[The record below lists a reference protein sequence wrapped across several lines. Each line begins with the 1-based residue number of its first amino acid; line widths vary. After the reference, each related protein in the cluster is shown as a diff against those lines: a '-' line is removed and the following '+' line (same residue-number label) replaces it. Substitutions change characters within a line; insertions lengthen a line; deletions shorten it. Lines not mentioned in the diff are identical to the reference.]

1 MQTITLE
8 PLRWQEEPS
17 RITVHAND
25 SRLDV
30 YYQVTSPKFAE
41 SICCGRPVEELPRIL
56 PILGPA
62 HHLAAALALDRSF
75 QVTPP
80 DLAQTMRAALLQAQY
95 CSAHLRK
102 IYFLVTSLQEPFAD
116 PRVSGRQDQ
125 PAKLSKRILETIMHH
140 AALAQEAEDIL
151 GGRRD
156 HPLTAVAGGVSRF
169 LKEDHLHRLAA
180 IGEVLTSYACEL
192 AEFTRREMLAEG
204 GALSAWEDIE
214 IPALP
219 GLCLDAAGKPLLGDA
234 QGGATQSFGAEQ
246 VGERIALQYEAWTYQ
261 PFAYLK
267 EKGWQGIEQPGGL
280 FFVGPLARFN
290 CGQAAGTPLAEAE
303 RQRLIERFGAP
314 PVYKVTA
321 AYGALA
327 VELIQAAETLK
338 QLCVAEKLS
347 GPALRTIPAG
357 RAGSAW
363 AALETPQGMTWHHY
377 QVGDEGL
384 VQAATIIDARA
395 ANNGVKCML
404 ARQLVAEALQ
414 RNENPVWIRE
424 KAAVA
429 LLPF

>member
-8 PLRWQEEPS
+8 PLRWQEDPS
-17 RITVHAND
+17 RIIVHAND

-41 SICCGRPVEELPRIL
+41 IMCCGRPVEELPRIL

-75 QVTPP
+75 QVAPP
-80 DLAQTMRAALLQAQY
+80 ELAQTMRTALLQAQY

-102 IYFLVTSLQEPFAD
+102 IYFLLTSLQDPFAD
-116 PRVSGRQDQ
+116 LHAASRSARPV
-125 PAKLSKRILETIMHH
+125 KLSKRILESIMHH

-156 HPLTAVAGGVSRF
+156 QPLTAVAGGVSRY
-169 LKEDHLHRLAA
+169 LKEDHLLRLAA
-180 IGEVLTSYACEL
+180 IGEVLTSYGCEL
-192 AEFTRREMLAEG
+192 AEFMRGEVLAEE
-204 GALSAWEDIE
+204 GALSAWADIE
-214 IPALP
+214 IPALA

-234 QGGATQSFGAEQ
+234 QGGAPQSFGAEQ

-261 PFAYLK
+261 PFAYLQ
-267 EKGWQGIEQPGGL
+267 EKGWQGIEQSEGL

-290 CGQAAGTPLAEAE
+290 CGQAAGTPLAEEE

-314 PVYKVTA
+314 PVYKVMA

-327 VELIQAAETLK
+327 VELIQAAETLQ
-338 QLCVAEKLS
+338 QLCVKEKLT
-347 GPALRTIPAG
+347 GPTLRTLPAV

-363 AALETPQGMTWHHY
+363 AALETPQGLAWHQY
-377 QVGDEGL
+377 QVDDEGL

-404 ARQLVAEALQ
+404 ARQLVTEALQ
-414 RNENPVWIRE
+414 RNENPAWIKE